1 MNAFLIFITTYSF
14 IYWLVVVTH
23 CTRKINKK
31 PVIEVDT
38 NVYDDAIII
47 GSYL

>member
-1 MNAFLIFITTYSF
+1 M
-14 IYWLVVVTH
+14 LVYQHLGMDVVRYLK
-23 CTRKINKK
+23 RKINKYLSK

-47 GSYL
+47 GIL